1 MNPFNFWIFSK
12 SGCQRESLDGTMY
25 ERQLSAAELRLRQL
39 IDLRQL
45 GVDARVV
52 KGGGL

>member
-1 MNPFNFWIFSK
+1 
-12 SGCQRESLDGTMY
+12 MY
-25 ERQLSAAELRLRQL
+25 ERQTEQLRDPSEKSVKR
-39 IDLRQL
+39 INI